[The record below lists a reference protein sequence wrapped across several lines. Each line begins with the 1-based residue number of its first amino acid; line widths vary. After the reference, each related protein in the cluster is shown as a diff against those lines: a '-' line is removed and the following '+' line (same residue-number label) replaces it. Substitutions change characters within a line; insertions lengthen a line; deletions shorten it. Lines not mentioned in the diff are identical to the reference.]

1 MNGPEEQN
9 SNDPIKT
16 SRETHGGKG
25 ALNETAPKTTN
36 ENSSLHPQ
44 QRTIEK
50 ARRRSR
56 QLTRTIWLTAIEII
70 GHTFGGDEFTAKLA
84 QTSVVIGRTTAAHN
98 RQTAAVPIL

>member
-36 ENSSLHPQ
+36 ENSSPLPNNVQSKKPVADHD
-44 QRTIEK
+44 
-50 ARRRSR
+50 S
-56 QLTRTIWLTAIEII
+56 
-70 GHTFGGDEFTAKLA
+70 
-84 QTSVVIGRTTAAHN
+84 
-98 RQTAAVPIL
+98 